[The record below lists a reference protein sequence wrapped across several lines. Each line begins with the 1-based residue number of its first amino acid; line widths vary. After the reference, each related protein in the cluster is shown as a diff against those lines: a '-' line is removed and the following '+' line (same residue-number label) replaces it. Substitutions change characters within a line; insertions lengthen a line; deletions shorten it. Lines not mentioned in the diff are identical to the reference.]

1 MKKFLLLILTFYS
14 MYSFALVPI
23 TTAMDP
29 IGMSAAA
36 TAASNAGSYLNQIQ
50 QAKTIATQIQGLQ
63 GLQQLQAAG
72 PGLCNLCKP
81 TDQAQLQSYM
91 NNVNGDLCTQFSN
104 AMSNMGSA
112 QQSFTSLQGVIG
124 ALSGTNPQAA
134 SLSLAQSSATTLTSV
149 NNTLAQ
155 MQAMQA
161 QSVQKQLAQEKYD
174 TGEATQMS
182 QMHLSH

>member
-1 MKKFLLLILTFYS
+1 MNGLLLVVLINMAAAS
-14 MYSFALVPI
+14 HALVPI
-23 TTAMDP
+23 TTSMDP
-29 IGMSAAA
+29 NAISAAA
-36 TAASNAGSYLNQIQ
+36 TTAANAGSYLTQIQ
-50 QAKTIATQIQGLQ
+50 QAQTVAEQVQSLK

-72 PGLCNLCKP
+72 DGLCNLCNQS
-81 TDQAQLQSYM
+81 DQAQLQAYL

-112 QQSFTSLQGVIG
+112 QQSFTSLQGIIG
-124 ALSGTNPQAA
+124 ALSGVNPQAA

-161 QSVQKQLAQEKYD
+161 QSIQKKLAQEKYD

-182 QMHLSH
+182 QMNLGN